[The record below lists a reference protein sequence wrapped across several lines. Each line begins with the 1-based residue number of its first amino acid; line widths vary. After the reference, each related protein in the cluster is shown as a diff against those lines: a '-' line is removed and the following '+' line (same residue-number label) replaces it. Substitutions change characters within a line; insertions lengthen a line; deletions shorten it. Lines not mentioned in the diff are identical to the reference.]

1 MIRIRTQAPSA
12 AGKPG
17 VAALGIPLLATL
29 LLTSLPGRAQ
39 EASPGEELRLTLKR
53 HIEAWNADSV
63 AAYGPEVMPILL
75 ELYRE
80 ADREERIRIARLF
93 YRLGW
98 RSEEAKELLMRDAR
112 SLDED
117 LRIQAQYALGR
128 VSDDPAIVDLLVENL
143 QKGFNPLV
151 RDKAACGLA
160 YDQVHLDDHQK
171 ARLLRKVIGLL
182 ESPNA
187 ETRMLAIRVLHVHT
201 GQRKGFVPALPES
214 HRAVA
219 VERWRRW
226 IEEYE
231 ANL

>member
-1 MIRIRTQAPSA
+1 MIRIRTSAPSA
-12 AGKPG
+12 VPSA
-17 VAALGIPLLATL
+17 LLAL
-29 LLTSLPGRAQ
+29 LLVSFPVLAQ
-39 EASPGEELRLTLKR
+39 EAAPGDGLRPALER
-53 HIEAWNADSV
+53 YVEARDAESI
-63 AAYGPEVMPILL
+63 AAYGPEVMPLL
-75 ELYRE
+75 LDLYRK
-80 ADREERIRIARLF
+80 ADRDERILIANML

-98 RSEEAKELLMRDAR
+98 RSEEAKELLMQDAR
-112 SLDED
+112 SLDEN

-151 RDKAACGLA
+151 RDKAACSLA
-160 YDQVHLDDHQK
+160 YDQIHLDDHQK
-171 ARLLRKVIGLL
+171 VRLFRKVIELL
-182 ESPNA
+182 ESPSA

-201 GQRKGFVPALPES
+201 GQTKGFVPALPES

>member
-1 MIRIRTQAPSA
+1 MIRIRTRAPSA
-12 AGKPG
+12 VVRNAVVRG
-17 VAALGIPLLATL
+17 VLAVHLLASSAVL
-29 LLTSLPGRAQ
+29 AQ
-39 EASPGEELRLTLKR
+39 QAPPREELRLTLKR
-53 HIEAWNADSV
+53 HVEAGDAESV
-63 AAYGPEVMPILL
+63 AAYGPGVMPLL
-75 ELYRE
+75 LDLYRE
-80 ADREERIRIARLF
+80 ADREERIGIANTL

-98 RSEEAKELLMRDAR
+98 RSEEAKELLTRDAR
-112 SLDED
+112 SLNQD

-128 VSDDPAIVDLLVENL
+128 VSDDPAIIDLLIENL

-160 YDQVHLDDHQK
+160 YDQIHLDDHQK
-171 ARLLRKVIGLL
+171 ARLLRKVIELL

-201 GQRKGFVPALPES
+201 GQTKGFVPALPES

>member
-1 MIRIRTQAPSA
+1 MIRIRTRT
-12 AGKPG
+12 PG
-17 VAALGIPLLATL
+17 AVLLAALLVVSLSLA
-29 LLTSLPGRAQ
+29 AQ
-39 EASPGEELRLTLKR
+39 EAVPDEELRLTLMR
-53 HIEAWNADSV
+53 HIESWDAESV

-75 ELYRE
+75 DLYRE
-80 ADREERIRIARLF
+80 ADREERIRIASTF

-98 RSEEAKELLMRDAR
+98 RSEEAKELLMADAR
-112 SLDED
+112 SLNQD

-128 VSDDPAIVDLLVENL
+128 VSDDPAIVDLLIENL

-160 YDQVHLDDHQK
+160 YDQIHLGDHQK
-171 ARLLRKVIGLL
+171 VRLFRKVIELL
-182 ESPNA
+182 ESPSA
-187 ETRMLAIRVLHVHT
+187 ETRSLAIRVLHVHT
-201 GQRKGFVPALPES
+201 GQTKGFVPALPES